1 VSVAKIDVETLR
13 CIFGESSW
21 ELCSRLKNARREL
34 AEVEARVEKLFQ
46 AVA

>member
-13 CIFGESSW
+13 CIFGEPSW
-21 ELCSRLKNARREL
+21 ELCKRLKNARREL
-34 AEVEARVEKLFQ
+34 AELEARVEKLFQ